1 MKILVLT
8 SEYQKYCSQHNYEYR
23 IMPGAG
29 YINYASILMSLD
41 LTEYDSVF
49 ICPTKQTNL
58 LLSRDIEWKN
68 EPGESNEDKYIYN
81 RNNLLFTNDLDWAL
95 DTKFYNRTLAQY
107 NLALKT
113 NHWYLLEDVTN
124 SSEIPYIDQAG
135 KLLCKQILD
144 NAGLPAIE
152 LEEIK

>member
-8 SEYQKYCSQHNYEYR
+8 SEYQKYCDQHKYEYR

-29 YINYASILMSLD
+29 YMNYASILMGLD
-41 LTEYDSVF
+41 LTQYDSVF
-49 ICPTKQTNL
+49 ICPPDQTNL
-58 LLSRDIEWKN
+58 LLSKDIEWKR
-68 EPGESNEDKYIYN
+68 EPGEPNEDKYIYN
-81 RNNLLFTNDLDWAL
+81 RNNLLFTNDLQWAL

-113 NHWYLLEDVTN
+113 NHWFLLEDVTN
-124 SSEIPYIDQAG
+124 STEIPYIDAAG
-135 KLLCKQILD
+135 QLLCRDILD
-144 NAGLPAIE
+144 NAGLPAIK

>member
-8 SEYQKYCSQHNYEYR
+8 SEYQKYCDQHQYEYR

-41 LTEYDSVF
+41 LTQYDSVF
-49 ICPTKQTNL
+49 VYPPKQTNL
-58 LLSRDIEWKN
+58 LLSKDIEWKH

-95 DTKFYNRTLAQY
+95 DIKFYNRTLAQY

-113 NHWYLLEDVTN
+113 NHWYLLEDVSN
-124 SSEIPYIDQAG
+124 STEIPYIDAAG
-135 KLLCKQILD
+135 QLLCRDILN
-144 NAGLPAIE
+144 NAGLPAIK